1 MFHIILEVRNGLNF
15 IQQITLQRDRWKY
28 LPRGGSRQG
37 NRQECLR
44 ERQITGSNSGSHR
57 DKVTTERSYRAIL
70 LTLSRGLS
78 RQEMTSWLYTI
89 SSGMTT

>member
-1 MFHIILEVRNGLNF
+1 M
-15 IQQITLQRDRWKY
+15 TLQRDRWKY

-44 ERQITGSNSGSHR
+44 ERQVTGSYSGSHR

-70 LTLSRGLS
+70 TIIVTLSRGLS